1 MSAPGKPMCILTIG
15 FEKVLLP
22 FETGTKVM
30 NLLSAAESMED
41 QFHHAQP
48 RFVRTGRELTLEMEK
63 YSPPPAARPAPAKA
77 KP

>member
-1 MSAPGKPMCILTIG
+1 MTPKPMCILTIG
-15 FEKVLLP
+15 FEKLLVP
-22 FETGTKVM
+22 FDTGTKVM
-30 NLLSAAESMED
+30 SLLASAESMED

-63 YSPPPAARPAPAKA
+63 YSPPPAGKAPATKT